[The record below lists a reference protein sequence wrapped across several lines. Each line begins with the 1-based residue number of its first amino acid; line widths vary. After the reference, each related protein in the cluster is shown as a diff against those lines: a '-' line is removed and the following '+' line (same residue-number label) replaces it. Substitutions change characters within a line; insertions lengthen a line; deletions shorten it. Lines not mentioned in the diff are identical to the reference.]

1 MYTLI
6 ADARLR
12 KGLISEGPPL
22 LSSMLVA
29 EVFYKFHSFGLEC
42 FALLATWFVMS
53 YLFSLVRGLRTAK
66 QNTPT

>member
-12 KGLISEGPPL
+12 KGVISEGPPL
-22 LSSMLVA
+22 LLSMLVA
-29 EVFYKFHSFGLEC
+29 EAFYKFHSFGLEC
-42 FALLATWFVMS
+42 VALLVTWFVMS
-53 YLFSLVRGLRTAK
+53 YLFSLVRGLRAAK